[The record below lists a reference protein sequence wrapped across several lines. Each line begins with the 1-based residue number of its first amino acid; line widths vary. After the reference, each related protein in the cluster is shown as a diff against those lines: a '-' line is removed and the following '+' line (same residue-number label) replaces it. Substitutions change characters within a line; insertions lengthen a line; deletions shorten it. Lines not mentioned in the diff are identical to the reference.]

1 MNSRFLPATL
11 ALLSLGFALLLRA
24 ADTPARTKPGYQVV
38 LDIAMNEQG
47 AAESA
52 TVVSSDDPTKDTIL
66 HRIALALAQDIK
78 QPPQLKEGK
87 PVKFKVR
94 VPFNFPVEDDEGSGT
109 NLAPLPKPIKGQEP
123 EYPPALAAAGVVGG
137 AVLELNLDR
146 EGKITQLTVLRASH
160 PEFGQSAAAAVGK
173 WVFGPAM
180 QDGVPVASR
189 CRTVIAYS
197 VNGKEVDW
205 RWRVAPRPS
214 IGGSVVIRVNL
225 PAPAATPAAPAE
237 KK

>member
-1 MNSRFLPATL
+1 MKSRFLPAAF
-11 ALLSLGFALLLRA
+11 ALLSLGLAPLSRA
-24 ADTPARTKPGYQVV
+24 ADAPAPTKPGYRVV
-38 LDIAMNEQG
+38 LDITMNEQG
-47 AAESA
+47 AAEAA
-52 TVVSSDDPTKDTIL
+52 TVVNSDDPTKDAIL
-66 HRIALALAQDIK
+66 HRIAMALAQDIK
-78 QPPQLKEGK
+78 QPPRLKEGQ

-94 VPFNFPVEDDEGSGT
+94 VPFNFPVEDDEGPGA
-109 NLAPLPKPIKGQEP
+109 NLAPLPRPIKGQEP

-137 AVLELNLDR
+137 AVLELNIDR
-146 EGKITQLTVLRASH
+146 DGKITQVTVLRASH
-160 PEFGQSAAAAVGK
+160 PEFGQSAEAAVRN

-180 QDGVPVASR
+180 KDGVPVPSR

-197 VNGKEVDW
+197 VDGKEVDW

-214 IGGSVVIRVNL
+214 IGGSVVIRASR